1 MANLRDIR
9 RRIKSVKNT
18 AQIKAM
24 KQVAGKI
31 KGDLAQYRELAAF
44 AQFGS
49 DLDARTKS
57 TLDRGA
63 RIVELFKQPQYR
75 PILIQV
81 QVAVLWAMQKGLF
94 DSVPVDQVT
103 ATQNKFA
110 DFLETRKETVLDNIR
125 TRAKIDE
132 GIEKELG
139 AALAE
144 FQSFNT

>member
-1 MANLRDIR
+1 
-9 RRIKSVKNT
+9 
-18 AQIKAM
+18 M

-49 DLDARTKS
+49 DLDARTKA

-63 RIVELFKQPQYR
+63 RIVELFKQPQYQPM
-75 PILIQV
+75 PIQT
-81 QVAVLWAMQKGLF
+81 QAAVLWAMQQGLF
-94 DSVPVDQVT
+94 DSVPVDQVK
-103 ATQNKFA
+103 ATQNKLI
-110 DFLETRKETVLDNIR
+110 DFLETRKETVLNNIR

-144 FQSFNT
+144 FKSFNS